1 MIDFTNRKKYSG
13 IVFIILLIAFFL
25 RFLLFSAIILFNT
38 GGFIQADSHE
48 YLNIAENLITKSVF
62 SQSVDEPLIP
72 DCRRTPVY
80 PLFIALF
87 RLAGF
92 NLAAIIFIQL
102 ILSVFNC
109 FLAFKI
115 TYWLTENYK
124 SSIFACLIVAI
135 DIPTIVYANIILTET
150 LFTSLFLISIFFLVR
165 YLKDDGEKFLIL
177 ILSGIFLGLSILCRP
192 ISLFFPV
199 VMVALLLLFQSRNFK
214 LFLIKIPL
222 FLLAVIIPLSPWLLR
237 NQVVFGAPILST
249 ISSTNML
256 HYRAAGVYAAKEKV
270 SFAEAQRE
278 LKELAESTFQGNK
291 DEHPLDYKRHDAKL
305 GASII
310 LDNPLYYIKN
320 NISSAFNL
328 FLSPLRSTID
338 LQLGLSNK
346 ATTLANW
353 GKSKKDTILNRLL
366 STTSSFTLV
375 MVLVQMI
382 TLAIVWLLAVAGMVA
397 ALKYKNYL
405 SFALLLFIILYFGVI
420 TGGPEAYA
428 RFRVPIMPFLALI
441 SGIGFA
447 FISEAFKKKQSQ
459 QPMKTIL

>member
-1 MIDFTNRKKYSG
+1 MIDLTNRKKYSG
-13 IVFIILLIAFFL
+13 RFITVLLIALLL
-25 RFLLFSAIILFNT
+25 RLLLFFAILLFNT

-48 YLNIAENLITKSVF
+48 YLNIAENVITKAAF
-62 SQSVDEPLIP
+62 SQSIEEPLIP

-102 ILSVFNC
+102 ILSAFNC

-115 TYWLTENYK
+115 THWLTKNNK

-135 DIPTIVYANIILTET
+135 DIPTIVYANYLLTET

-165 YLKDDGEKFLIL
+165 YLKDDGEKVLIL

-199 VMVALLLLFQSRNFK
+199 VMVVLLLLFQSRNFK

-237 NQVVFGAPILST
+237 NQILFGSPILST

-270 SFAEAQRE
+270 SFTEAQRE

-291 DEHPLDYKRHDAKL
+291 DEHPLDYKKHEAKL
-305 GASII
+305 GVSII
-310 LDNPLYYIKN
+310 IANPFYYIKN

-338 LQLGLSNK
+338 LQLGLANK

-353 GKSKKDTILNRLL
+353 GKSKKDTIFSRLL
-366 STTSSFTLV
+366 ATTSGFTLV

-382 TLAIVWLLAVAGMVA
+382 TLAIVWLLAVAGMIA
-397 ALKYKNYL
+397 AFKNKNYL
-405 SFALLLFIILYFGVI
+405 SFALLLLTILYFAVI

-441 SGIGFA
+441 SGIGFS
-447 FISEAFKKKQSQ
+447 FLSDAFKKKPSQ
-459 QPMKTIL
+459 QQ

>member
-1 MIDFTNRKKYSG
+1 MIDFTNIKKDSG
-13 IVFIILLIAFFL
+13 RIITVLLIALLL
-25 RFLLFSAIILFNT
+25 RLLLFSAILMFNT

-48 YLNIAENLITKSVF
+48 YLNIAENLVTKAAF

-72 DCRRTPVY
+72 DGRRTPVY

-92 NLAAIIFIQL
+92 NLAAIIFIKL

-109 FLAFKI
+109 FLAFRI
-115 TYWLTENYK
+115 THWLTESYK

-150 LFTSLFLISIFFLVR
+150 LFTSLFLLSIFFLIR
-165 YLKDDGEKFLIL
+165 YLKDDGEKVLIL

-222 FLLAVIIPLSPWLLR
+222 FLLAIIIPLSPWLLR
-237 NQVVFGAPILST
+237 NQVVFGSPMLST

-270 SFAEAQRE
+270 SFTEAQRE
-278 LKELAESTFQGNK
+278 LKELAESTFTGNR
-291 DEHPLDYKRHDAKL
+291 DEQPLDYKNHEAKL

-310 LDNPLYYIKN
+310 LANPLYY
-320 NISSAFNL
+320 
-328 FLSPLRSTID
+328 
-338 LQLGLSNK
+338 NK
-346 ATTLANW
+346 E
-353 GKSKKDTILNRLL
+353 
-366 STTSSFTLV
+366 
-375 MVLVQMI
+375 Q
-382 TLAIVWLLAVAGMVA
+382 
-397 ALKYKNYL
+397 YK
-405 SFALLLFIILYFGVI
+405 FGD
-420 TGGPEAYA
+420 
-428 RFRVPIMPFLALI
+428 
-441 SGIGFA
+441 
-447 FISEAFKKKQSQ
+447 
-459 QPMKTIL
+459 

>member
-1 MIDFTNRKKYSG
+1 MIYLANRKYFSAR
-13 IVFIILLIAFFL
+13 IITVLLIALLL
-25 RFLLFSAIILFNT
+25 RLLLFSVILLFNT
-38 GGFIQADSHE
+38 GGFIQTDSHE
-48 YLNIAENLITKSVF
+48 YLNIAENLITKAAF
-62 SQSVDEPLIP
+62 SQSVDEPLVP
-72 DCRRTPVY
+72 DGRRTPVY

-102 ILSVFNC
+102 ILSVFSC

-115 TYWLTENYK
+115 TYWFTENYK

-165 YLKDDGEKFLIL
+165 YLKDDREKILIL

-199 VMVALLLLFQSRNFK
+199 VMVVLLLLFQSRNFK

-222 FLLAVIIPLSPWLLR
+222 FLLAVIITLAPWLLR
-237 NQVVFGAPILST
+237 NQIVLGAPILST

-256 HYRAAGVYAAKEKV
+256 HYRAAGVYAVKEKV
-270 SFAEAQRE
+270 SFNEAQKE
-278 LKELAESTFQGNK
+278 LKKLAESTFTGNR
-291 DEHPLDYKRHDAKL
+291 DEHPLDYKRHEAKL
-305 GASII
+305 GAGII

-320 NISSAFNL
+320 NISSAANL

-338 LQLGLSNK
+338 LQLGLANK

-353 GKSKKDTILNRLL
+353 GKSKEDTIFNRLL

-397 ALKYKNYL
+397 AFKHKNYL
-405 SFALLLFIILYFGVI
+405 SFTLLLLTILYFGVI

-428 RFRVPIMPFLALI
+428 RFRVPIIPFLALI

-447 FISEAFKKKQSQ
+447 SLYHSLQIRKKSRKA
-459 QPMKTIL
+459 I